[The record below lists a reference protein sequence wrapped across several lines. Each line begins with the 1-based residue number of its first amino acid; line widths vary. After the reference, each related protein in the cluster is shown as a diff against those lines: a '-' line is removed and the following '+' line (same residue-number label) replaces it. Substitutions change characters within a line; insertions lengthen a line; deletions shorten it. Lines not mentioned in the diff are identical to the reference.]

1 MICTACT
8 YTELVPICPARTK
21 QGEAGSGVRTVE
33 RFTKSRLFVWLIYI
47 ILGLLAIY
55 LMMLIKP
62 LIVNVYVFLRAVLA
76 PFVIAM
82 IISYVLNPVVTLLHE
97 RKVPR
102 TIAVLLIYAVFC
114 AVITVLLVNLIPMFI
129 NQVQELNRHVPELSM
144 RAQSIVTD
152 INNTSF
158 LPESIR
164 SGMNKVLIHMEKK
177 LSESLFHFVNNI
189 GSMVN
194 AVFIAFIIPFLAF
207 YILKDFDV
215 FERTV
220 ITYVPKSHRKNTVR
234 LLKDVDD
241 ALGSYIR
248 GQFLVCIIV
257 GILAYCGYL
266 FIGMPYA
273 LLLAGIVAITNV
285 IPYLGPFFG
294 AAPALLMAST
304 VSLKMVIL
312 VAIVNTACQ
321 ILEGNVISPQVVGR
335 TLHMHPLSI
344 IFALLVGGE
353 IAGVVGMILAVPIF
367 AACKVIVQHMFAYYV
382 RRKII

>member
-1 MICTACT
+1 M
-8 YTELVPICPARTK
+8 
-21 QGEAGSGVRTVE
+21 E
-33 RFTKSRLFVWLIYI
+33 RFTNNRLFVWLVYV
-47 ILGLLAIY
+47 ILGLIAIY
-55 LMMLIKP
+55 FCLLIKP
-62 LIVNVYVFLRAVLA
+62 LIVNVYVFLKAVLA
-76 PFVIAM
+76 PFLIAM
-82 IISYVLNPVVTLLHE
+82 IISYVLNPIVTMLHE

-114 AVITVLLVNLIPMFI
+114 AAITVILINLIPMFI
-129 NQVQELNRHVPELSM
+129 NQVQELNQHVPELSI
-144 RAQSIVTD
+144 RAQNLVTD

-158 LPESIR
+158 LPDSIR
-164 SGMNKVLIHMEKK
+164 SGMNKALVSMEKK
-177 LSESLFHFVNNI
+177 MSETLFNFLNNI
-189 GSMVN
+189 GSMLN
-194 AVFIAFIIPFLAF
+194 AVFIGFIIPFLAF

-234 LLKDVDD
+234 LLKDIDS

-248 GQFLVCIIV
+248 GQFLVCVIV
-257 GILAYCGYL
+257 GILAYTGYL
-266 FIGMPYA
+266 LIGMPYA
-273 LLLAGIVAITNV
+273 LLLASIVAITNV

-304 VSLKMVIL
+304 VSIKMVL
-312 VAIVNTACQ
+312 FVAIVNTACQ

-344 IFALLVGGE
+344 IFALLVGGQ
-353 IAGVVGMILAVPIF
+353 IAGIVGMILAVPIF
-367 AACKVIVQHMFAYYV
+367 AVCKVIVQHMFAYYV

>member
-1 MICTACT
+1 M
-8 YTELVPICPARTK
+8 
-21 QGEAGSGVRTVE
+21 E
-33 RFTKSRLFVWLIYI
+33 RFTKNRLFVWLVYLIM
-47 ILGLLAIY
+47 GLLAVY
-55 LMMLIKP
+55 LMLLIKP
-62 LIVNVYVFLRAVLA
+62 LIINVYVFLRAVLA

-82 IISYVLNPVVTLLHE
+82 IISYVLNPIVTLLHE

-114 AVITVLLVNLIPMFI
+114 AAITVLLVNLIPMFI

-158 LPESIR
+158 LPDSIR
-164 SGMNKVLIHMEKK
+164 DGMNKALLQMEKR
-177 LSESLFHFVNNI
+177 LSESLFDFVNNI
-189 GSMVN
+189 GSMLN

-234 LLKDVDD
+234 LLKDIDA

-248 GQFLVCIIV
+248 GQFLVCVIV
-257 GILAYCGYL
+257 GVLAYCGYL

-273 LLLAGIVAITNV
+273 LLLAGVVAITNV

-294 AAPALLMAST
+294 AAPALLVAST
-304 VSLKMVIL
+304 ISLKMVIL
-312 VAIVNTACQ
+312 VAVINTLCQ

-335 TLHMHPLSI
+335 TLHMHPLAI

-353 IAGVVGMILAVPIF
+353 IAGIIGMILAVPIF